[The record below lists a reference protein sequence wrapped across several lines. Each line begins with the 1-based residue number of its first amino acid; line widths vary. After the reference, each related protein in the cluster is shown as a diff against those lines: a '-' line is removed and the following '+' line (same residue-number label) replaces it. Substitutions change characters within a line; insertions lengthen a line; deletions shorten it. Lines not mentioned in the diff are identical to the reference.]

1 MHEEEQALSRAE
13 LRAINLI
20 RDVRNK
26 SDSDSLPNVVV
37 SCIFMIPM
45 IERLSVVCAWPDK
58 RAHFSSGNMPD
69 IHGDPHKIIQTHL
82 TPCAVQIKREKKK
95 RSQSL
100 WVMNCQHKDK
110 MSLSCQWRNQ
120 ARKGWCLGHWV
131 VLAFP
136 INITRS
142 LFAKPVLPLLSDSSS
157 PFFCVFTFLLPYLRH
172 LDPFL
177 NLPAQKP
184 DTFSKKTTLPGGN
197 LSTSPPTS
205 TLHSAP
211 PAHVLLSLLP
221 PPPPKR
227 VFAAQK
233 NH

>member
-20 RDVRNK
+20 WDVRNK
-26 SDSDSLPNVVV
+26 SDSDSLPSVVV

-58 RAHFSSGNMPD
+58 KAHLSSGNMPD

-95 RSQSL
+95 EAKAFGL
-100 WVMNCQHKDK
+100 WIANTKTKWASHE
-110 MSLSCQWRNQ
+110 WRNQ
-120 ARKGWCLGHWV
+120 ARKEWCLGHWV

-136 INITRS
+136 INITWS

-211 PAHVLLSLLP
+211 PAHVLLSLP
-221 PPPPKR
+221 PPPPPLLPRKTIKHR
-227 VFAAQK
+227 G
-233 NH
+233 